1 MLVVCSWYANKK
13 ITRPHI
19 SATPHP
25 KPISNTKPKTSIN
38 APNPKQFHQDEKI
51 CQSSSAA
58 HSRPFEISHSRKTV
72 EFFHPKAAII
82 HAHSAKP
89 ILNQNNQTNLTR
101 YVSLS
106 RVSSYPIRS
115 PTATLY
121 QKKPTRVLRFWK
133 TLEVRSSRSPI
144 ITSSSFCRINLLS
157 STNLFRAK
165 LRQVRQVRVF
175 SRSVCSRGL
184 RECGGCGGCGRVWA
198 CGFY

>member
-1 MLVVCSWYANKK
+1 M
-13 ITRPHI
+13 
-19 SATPHP
+19 
-25 KPISNTKPKTSIN
+25 
-38 APNPKQFHQDEKI
+38 

-121 QKKPTRVLRFWK
+121 QKKPTRVFGRLWKLFLPEARSHHLRF
-133 TLEVRSSRSPI
+133 VAS
-144 ITSSSFCRINLLS
+144 TSCHPLIFFARNFVKFVKC
-157 STNLFRAK
+157 
-165 LRQVRQVRVF
+165 VY
-175 SRSVCSRGL
+175 SRGPCV
-184 RECGGCGGCGRVWA
+184 RGVCGSAGGAEGQGVPFTH
-198 CGFY
+198 GVVPVSLNTP

>member
-1 MLVVCSWYANKK
+1 M
-13 ITRPHI
+13 
-19 SATPHP
+19 
-25 KPISNTKPKTSIN
+25 
-38 APNPKQFHQDEKI
+38 
-51 CQSSSAA
+51 CQSSSAVHLKYLTA
-58 HSRPFEISHSRKTV
+58 ARQLSFSIQKPPLYTRTAPNLFLTKTTKLTSHGTSRCPAS
-72 EFFHPKAAII
+72 
-82 HAHSAKP
+82 
-89 ILNQNNQTNLTR
+89 
-101 YVSLS
+101 
-106 RVSSYPIRS
+106 SSYPIRS

-184 RECGGCGGCGRVWA
+184 RECGRCGRTGGA
-198 CGFY
+198 

>member
-1 MLVVCSWYANKK
+1 M
-13 ITRPHI
+13 
-19 SATPHP
+19 
-25 KPISNTKPKTSIN
+25 
-38 APNPKQFHQDEKI
+38 

-58 HSRPFEISHSRKTV
+58 RSRPFEISHSRKTV

-121 QKKPTRVLRFWK
+121 QKKPTRVLEDFG
-133 TLEVRSSRSPI
+133 
-144 ITSSSFCRINLLS
+144 SF
-157 STNLFRAK
+157 
-165 LRQVRQVRVF
+165 VF
-175 SRSVCSRGL
+175 SRETWDRRFIVSRSSSSLWVHLSRKFVKFVKKASSSSSCGRGGVVGARGL
-184 RECGGCGGCGRVWA
+184 VI
-198 CGFY
+198 Y

>member
-1 MLVVCSWYANKK
+1 M
-13 ITRPHI
+13 
-19 SATPHP
+19 
-25 KPISNTKPKTSIN
+25 
-38 APNPKQFHQDEKI
+38 

-89 ILNQNNQTNLTR
+89 ILNQNNQTNLAR

-106 RVSSYPIRS
+106 RVLLLPYTVAYGNSIPEE
-115 PTATLY
+115 TNA
-121 QKKPTRVLRFWK
+121 RFGRFLM
-133 TLEVRSSRSPI
+133 TVALLTGTS

-175 SRSVCSRGL
+175 SRSVCSRGV
-184 RECGGCGGCGRVWA
+184 RECGRCGRAGEYGRVA
-198 CGFY
+198 FTDLFFSFFCFSF

>member
-1 MLVVCSWYANKK
+1 M
-13 ITRPHI
+13 
-19 SATPHP
+19 
-25 KPISNTKPKTSIN
+25 
-38 APNPKQFHQDEKI
+38 

-89 ILNQNNQTNLTR
+89 ILNQDNQTNLTR

-184 RECGGCGGCGRVWA
+184 RECGGAGVRESVGVVNNRLLASFSFLFLPDVSSKYNKRELLHSCSNHREI
-198 CGFY
+198 

>member
-1 MLVVCSWYANKK
+1 MPVL
-13 ITRPHI
+13 
-19 SATPHP
+19 
-25 KPISNTKPKTSIN
+25 
-38 APNPKQFHQDEKI
+38 F
-51 CQSSSAA
+51 
-58 HSRPFEISHSRKTV
+58 SRPFEISHSRKTV

-106 RVSSYPIRS
+106 RVLLLPYTVAYGNSIPEETNARFGRLWKHLSS
-115 PTATLY
+115 
-121 QKKPTRVLRFWK
+121 KKPDLR
-133 TLEVRSSRSPI
+133 
-144 ITSSSFCRINLLS
+144 SSSFCRTNLLS

-184 RECGGCGGCGRVWA
+184 RERGGCGRA
-198 CGFY
+198 GECGRVDNYFFPI